1 MTSVSVVIA
10 TFNPQRHVIEWALDS
25 LANQT
30 LPKSEFEV
38 VVVDNNS
45 SPPLD
50 ESTLSGSRGLRLRIV
65 REPRQ
70 GIAYTRCT
78 GIEAAASDL
87 IVFLDDDNYIDPDYL
102 EEAVRIAGLSP
113 RIGAFGGISRLLCA
127 ISIPAWKRK
136 LLPYLGVRDYGS
148 EAITSNEDR
157 WGHWEPIGAGM
168 VFRRDVGLEFVRVV
182 NTDPLAQLLGRAGGS
197 FIGGEDSLLARMAYR
212 LGYSCSYQPSL
223 KMTHLIKSTRFS
235 ARRLARLVEGIARGH
250 VIGETILGRPQPD
263 RGLYSTLRE
272 LVHRCRHRVIERG
285 VQAGLIEWFWDLGYF
300 RQVRLLR
307 KRCSGARDNAEV
319 FHRHSE
325 L

>member
-1 MTSVSVVIA
+1 MTKVSVVIA
-10 TFNPQRHVIEWALDS
+10 TFNPQRDVIQWALDS

-50 ESTLSGSRGLRLRIV
+50 EFALSGSRGLRLRIV
-65 REPRQ
+65 REPQQ
-70 GIAYTRCT
+70 GIAFTRCT
-78 GIEAAASDL
+78 GIQAAASDL

-102 EEAVRIAGLSP
+102 EKAVRVAGLFP
-113 RIGAFGGISRLLCA
+113 TIGAFGGISRLLCEV
-127 ISIPAWKRK
+127 SIPAWKRE

-168 VFRRDVGLEFVRVV
+168 AFRRDVGLEFVRVV
-182 NTDPLAQLLGRAGGS
+182 NTDPMARLLGRAGGS
-197 FIGGEDSLLARMAYR
+197 FIGGEDSLLARLAYR

-223 KMTHLIKSTRFS
+223 KMTHMIKSTRLS

-250 VIGETILGRPQPD
+250 VIGEMILGRPQPHY
-263 RGLYSTLRE
+263 GFYGTLRE
-272 LVHRCRHRVIERG
+272 LVLRCRHRVKEKGFR
-285 VQAGLIEWFWDLGYF
+285 AGLVEWHWDVGYF
-300 RQVRLLR
+300 RQARLLQ
-307 KRCSGARDNAEV
+307 KRSSGARENAEV
-319 FHRHSE
+319 FHSHSE